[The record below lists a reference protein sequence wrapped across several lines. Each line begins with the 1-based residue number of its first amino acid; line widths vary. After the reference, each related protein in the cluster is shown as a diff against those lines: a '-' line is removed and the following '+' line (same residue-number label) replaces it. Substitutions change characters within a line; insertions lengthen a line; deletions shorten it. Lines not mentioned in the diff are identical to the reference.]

1 MLSHDFGAG
10 FADPV
15 VDAQGVFR
23 AILDALANPGTAQ
36 KLAGSS
42 DGSGAL
48 GRDLVSTLL
57 TLSDHDTTIWLS
69 PALDVDEVKGF
80 VGFHTGATVVGD
92 PAKANFA
99 FVALG
104 DAMPELARCN
114 LGTQEYPDRSTTI
127 IAEVPALDG
136 GAGLVLRGPGIRET
150 QAINP
155 VGLPADFVAQWGENR
170 ELFPRGV
177 DLLLVA
183 GGQVMGLPRS
193 SRIVEA

>member
-15 VDAQGVFR
+15 VDAQAAFR
-23 AILDALANPGTAQ
+23 AILDALANPGTQQ
-36 KLAGSS
+36 KLAESS
-42 DGSGAL
+42 DGSAAL
-48 GRDLVSTLL
+48 GRELASTLL

-69 PALDVDEVKGF
+69 PALDVDAVKGF
-80 VGFHTGATVVGD
+80 VGFHTGATVVSD

-127 IAEVPALDG
+127 VAEVPALNG
-136 GAGLVLRGPGIRET
+136 GAELVLRGPGIRET
-150 QAINP
+150 QAICP

>member
-15 VDAQGVFR
+15 VDAQAAFR
-23 AILDALANPGTAQ
+23 AVLDALANPGTQQ
-36 KLAGSS
+36 KLTRM
-42 DGSGAL
+42 SGDCAAL
-48 GRDLVSTLL
+48 TSELASTLL
-57 TLSDHDTTIWLS
+57 TLADHDTAIWLS
-69 PALDVDEVKGF
+69 LALNSDPVKGF
-80 VGFHTGATVVGD
+80 VGFHTGATVVSD
-92 PAKANFA
+92 PAKASFA

-127 IAEVPALDG
+127 IAEVPALNG
-136 GAGLVLRGPGIRET
+136 GAQLVLRGPGIRET
-150 QAINP
+150 QEISP
-155 VGLPADFVAQWGENR
+155 VGLPGDFVAQWSDNR

>member
-15 VDAQGVFR
+15 VDAQAAFR
-23 AILDALANPGTAQ
+23 AILDALANPGTLQ
-36 KLAGSS
+36 KLEGTS

-69 PALDVDEVKGF
+69 PALDVDAVKGF
-80 VGFHTGATVVGD
+80 VGFHTGATVVSD

-104 DAMPELARCN
+104 DAMPELALCN
-114 LGTQEYPDRSTTI
+114 LGTQEYPDRSTTVV
-127 IAEVPALDG
+127 AEVPALSG
-136 GAGLVLRGPGIRET
+136 GEKLVLRGPGIRET
-150 QAINP
+150 QEIGP
-155 VGLPADFVAQWGENR
+155 VGLPEDFMGQWADNR

>member
-15 VDAQGVFR
+15 VDAQAAFR

-36 KLAGSS
+36 KLAGTS

-48 GRDLVSTLL
+48 GRDLVSILL

-69 PALDVDEVKGF
+69 PALDVGAVKGF
-80 VGFHTGATVVGD
+80 VGFHTGASVVD
-92 PAKANFA
+92 EPAKANFA

-104 DAMPELARCN
+104 DAMPELGRCN

-127 IAEVPALDG
+127 VAEVPALSG
-136 GAGLVLRGPGIRET
+136 GAKLVLRGPGIRET
-150 QAINP
+150 QEISP
-155 VGLPADFVAQWGENR
+155 VGLPGDFVAQWSENR

-193 SRIVEA
+193 TRIVEA

>member
-69 PALDVDEVKGF
+69 PALDTDVVRGF

-127 IAEVPALDG
+127 IAEVPALNG
-136 GAGLVLRGPGIRET
+136 GAELVLRGPGIRET
-150 QAINP
+150 QAISP

>member
-15 VDAQGVFR
+15 RDAQGAFR
-23 AILDALANPGTAQ
+23 AILDALANPGTLQ
-36 KLAGSS
+36 KLAGTS

-57 TLSDHDTTIWLS
+57 TLSDHDTSIWLS
-69 PALDVDEVKGF
+69 PALDVDAVKGF
-80 VGFHTGATVVGD
+80 VGFHTGALVVDD

-104 DAMPELARCN
+104 DALPELARCN

-127 IAEVPALDG
+127 IAEVPALSG
-136 GAGLVLRGPGIRET
+136 GETLVLRGPGIRDT
-150 QAINP
+150 QELSP
-155 VGLPADFVAQWGENR
+155 VGLPGDFVAQWSENR
-170 ELFPRGV
+170 EIFPRGV

-183 GGQVMGLPRS
+183 EGQVIGLPRT

>member
-15 VDAQGVFR
+15 RDAQATFR

-36 KLAGSS
+36 KLGGTS
-42 DGSGAL
+42 DGSGNL

-57 TLSDHDTTIWLS
+57 TLSDHDTGIWLS
-69 PALDVDEVKGF
+69 PALDVDAVKGF
-80 VGFHTGATVVGD
+80 VGFHTGASVVSD
-92 PAKANFA
+92 PARANFV

-114 LGTQEYPDRSTTI
+114 LGTQEYPDRSTTV
-127 IAEVPALDG
+127 IAEVAALSG
-136 GAGLVLRGPGIRET
+136 GAKLVLRGPGIRET
-150 QAINP
+150 QEFAP
-155 VGLPADFVAQWGENR
+155 VGLPEDFVAQWRENR

-177 DLLLVA
+177 DVLLVA

-193 SRIVEA
+193 ARIVEG

>member
-15 VDAQGVFR
+15 RDAQAVFR

-48 GRDLVSTLL
+48 GRELASTLL

-69 PALDVDEVKGF
+69 PALNTDAVKGF
-80 VGFHTGATVVGD
+80 VGFHTGASVVDD

-104 DAMPELARCN
+104 DAVPELGRCN
-114 LGTQEYPDRSTTI
+114 LGSQEYPDRSTTI
-127 IAEVPALDG
+127 VAELPSLTSG
-136 GAGLVLRGPGIRET
+136 EKLVLRGPGIRET
-150 QAINP
+150 QDISP
-155 VGLPADFVAQWGENR
+155 VGLPGDFVAQWSENR
-170 ELFPRGV
+170 EIFPRGV

-183 GGQVMGLPRS
+183 DGQVVGLPRS

>member
-15 VDAQGVFR
+15 RDAQGVFR
-23 AILDALANPGTAQ
+23 AVLDALSHPGTAQ

-42 DGSGAL
+42 EGSGAF

-69 PALDVDEVKGF
+69 PALDVDAVKGF
-80 VGFHTGATVVGD
+80 VGFHTGASVVDD

-127 IAEVPALDG
+127 IAEVPALSG
-136 GAGLVLRGPGIRET
+136 GAKLVLRGPGIRDT
-150 QAINP
+150 QEFGP
-155 VGLPADFVAQWGENR
+155 VGLPEDFVSQWGENR
-170 ELFPRGV
+170 EIFPRGV

-183 GGQVMGLPRS
+183 DGQVIGLPRTT
-193 SRIVEA
+193 RIVEA

>member
-15 VDAQGVFR
+15 VDAQAAFR
-23 AILDALANPGTAQ
+23 AVLDALANPGTQQ
-36 KLAGSS
+36 KLTRM
-42 DGSGAL
+42 SGDCDPLTSELA
-48 GRDLVSTLL
+48 STLL
-57 TLSDHDTTIWLS
+57 TLADHDTAIWLS
-69 PALDVDEVKGF
+69 PALDTDAVRGF
-80 VGFHTGATVVGD
+80 VGFHTGAAIVSD

-104 DAMPELARCN
+104 DAMPKLAECN
-114 LGTQEYPDRSTTI
+114 LGSQEYPDRSTTI
-127 IAEVPALDG
+127 IAQVPALSDG
-136 GAGLVLRGPGIRET
+136 PQLVLRGPGIRET
-150 QAINP
+150 QDFSAA
-155 VGLPADFVAQWGENR
+155 GLPEDFVAQWGENR